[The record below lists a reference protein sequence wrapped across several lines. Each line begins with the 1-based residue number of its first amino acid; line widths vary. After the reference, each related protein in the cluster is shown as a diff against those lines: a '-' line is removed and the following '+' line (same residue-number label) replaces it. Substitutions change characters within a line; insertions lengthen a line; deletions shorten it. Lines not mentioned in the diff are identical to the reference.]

1 MLQLLIVVPDMFPS
15 KTRLTDAHGG
25 DADLNAST
33 HKNTAYK
40 KLVEALEVDYEPED
54 GSDRNFVG
62 QPQLVKV
69 PVDCEED
76 IEWEIQFYSNDE
88 DELTDQLGGVQ
99 FFSILS
105 VDLTAI
111 AKPKARAQGRAR
123 VIGAVPMQAQA
134 GNGNGNGN
142 GN

>member
-1 MLQLLIVVPDMFPS
+1 MWHSCYPTFDRLLW
-15 KTRLTDAHGG
+15 
-25 DADLNAST
+25 
-33 HKNTAYK
+33 Y
-40 KLVEALEVDYEPED
+40 LVI
-54 GSDRNFVG
+54 
-62 QPQLVKV
+62 VKV

-76 IEWEIQFYSNDE
+76 IEWEIQFYINDE
-88 DELTDQLGGVQ
+88 DELMDQLGGVQ

-111 AKPKARAQGRAR
+111 AKARAQGRAR